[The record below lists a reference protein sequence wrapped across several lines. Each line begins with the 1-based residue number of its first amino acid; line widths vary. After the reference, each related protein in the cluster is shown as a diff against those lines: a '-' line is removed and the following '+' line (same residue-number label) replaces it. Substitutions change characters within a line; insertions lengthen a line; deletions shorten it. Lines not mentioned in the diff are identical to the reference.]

1 MRTTPAPQTPISSSD
16 RLTTVLFYG
25 VLFLLA
31 YLVFRVFERF
41 LVPLGW
47 AGILVVF
54 FYPLHERLE
63 MRLGKTRAAAMS
75 TAGVT
80 LILILPALFLVTLF
94 VREALDATR
103 AIEHALVEGQA
114 PSLARAW
121 DWIAKHAPAGT
132 FPGGAADLS
141 TLVRQGMG
149 RAAEFLATRLGTV
162 LRNIASFVFDFFVT
176 LFALFFFFR
185 DGSSIV
191 DTVRRLLPFGPAHRD
206 KMISEAR
213 NMVFASV
220 TTNLILAAVHGTA
233 GGVSF
238 AVVGIPTPL
247 FWGVCMAFVS
257 LIPAVG
263 SGLIWAPAAVWLA
276 VNGHPGRALLLAGI
290 CAGVAG
296 TVDSFLRPFLLG
308 GRTRLNALLVFISVI
323 GGVGVFGMLG
333 LVLGPVVVATTAGIL
348 DVYFR
353 SAESEPMAPV

>member
-1 MRTTPAPQTPISSSD
+1 MRPATKSGTSSSD
-16 RLTTVLFYG
+16 RLTTVLFYA

-31 YLVFRVFERF
+31 YLVYRIFEPF

-47 AGILVVF
+47 AGVLVVF

-63 MRLGKTRAAAMS
+63 KRLGKTRAAALS

-80 LILILPALFLVTLF
+80 LILILPALFLVSLF
-94 VREALDATR
+94 VREALEATR
-103 AIEHALVEGQA
+103 AIERGLVEGQA

-121 DWIAKHAPAGT
+121 EWITKHAPAGA
-132 FPGGAADLS
+132 FSGGAADLS
-141 TLVRQGMG
+141 TLVKQAAG
-149 RAAEFLATRLGTV
+149 RAAEFLATRLGAV
-162 LRNIASFVFDFFVT
+162 LRNVASFVFDLFVM

-185 DGSSIV
+185 DGGGIV
-191 DTVRRLLPFGPAHRD
+191 DAVRRLLPFEEVHRD
-206 KMISEAR
+206 TMISEAR
-213 NMVFASV
+213 NMIFASV
-220 TTNLILAAVHGTA
+220 TTSLILAAVHGIA
-233 GGVSF
+233 GGISF

-263 SGLIWAPAAVWLA
+263 SGLIWAPAAIWLA
-276 VNGHPGRALLLAGI
+276 VNGHPGRALVLAGI

-296 TVDSFLRPFLLG
+296 TVDSFLRPMLLG

-333 LVLGPVVVATTAGIL
+333 LVLGPIVVATTAGVL

-353 SAESEPMAPV
+353 SAETHPMAAV

>member
-1 MRTTPAPQTPISSSD
+1 MRPIPKIAISPND

-31 YLVFRVFERF
+31 YLAFRVFEPF

-47 AGILVVF
+47 AGVLVVF

-63 MRLGKTRAAAMS
+63 KRLGKTRAAALS

-80 LILILPALFLVTLF
+80 LILILPALFMISLF
-94 VREALDATR
+94 VREAPDATR
-103 AIEHALVEGQA
+103 AIERTVVEGQA
-114 PSLARAW
+114 PSVERLW
-121 DWIAKHAPAGT
+121 SWITHHAPAGA
-132 FPGGAADLS
+132 FSGGAADLV
-141 TLVRQGMG
+141 TLVKQVAE
-149 RAAEFLATRLGTV
+149 RAAEFLAARLGTV
-162 LRNIASFVFDFFVT
+162 VRNVASFVFDLFVM
-176 LFALFFFFR
+176 LFALFFLFR
-185 DGSSIV
+185 DAGGIV
-191 DTVRRLLPFGPAHRD
+191 EGTRRLLPFEEGHRD
-206 KMISEAR
+206 RMITEAR

-220 TTNLILAAVHGTA
+220 TTNLILAAVHGVA

-263 SGLIWAPAAVWLA
+263 SGLIWAPAAIWLA

-296 TVDSFLRPFLLG
+296 SVDSFLRPMLLG

-333 LVLGPVVVATTAGIL
+333 LVLGPIVVATTAGVL

-353 SAESEPMAPV
+353 SSETHPMAPV

>member
-1 MRTTPAPQTPISSSD
+1 MRPAPKIAASSND
-16 RLTTVLFYG
+16 HLTTVLFYA

-31 YLVFRVFERF
+31 YLVFRIFEPF

-47 AGILVVF
+47 AGVLVVF

-63 MRLGKTRAAAMS
+63 KRLGKTRAAAVS

-80 LILILPALFLVTLF
+80 LILILPALFMVSLF

-103 AIEHALVEGQA
+103 AIERVLLEGRA
-114 PSLARAW
+114 PSLVRVW
-121 DWIAKHAPAGT
+121 GWITQHAPAGV
-132 FPGGAADLS
+132 FSDGVADLS
-141 TLVRQGMG
+141 TLVKQVAE
-149 RAAEFLATRLGTV
+149 RAAEFLAARLGTV
-162 LRNIASFVFDFFVT
+162 VRNVASFVFDLFVM
-176 LFALFFFFR
+176 LFALFFLFR
-185 DGSSIV
+185 DAGNIV
-191 DTVRRLLPFGPAHRD
+191 NTMRRLLPFEEDHRD
-206 KMISEAR
+206 RMITEAR
-213 NMVFASV
+213 NTIFASV
-220 TTNLILAAVHGTA
+220 TTSLILAGVHGIA

-276 VNGHPGRALLLAGI
+276 VNGHAGRALLLAGI
-290 CAGVAG
+290 CAGVAV
-296 TVDSFLRPFLLG
+296 TVDSFLRPLLLG

-323 GGVGVFGMLG
+323 GGVGIFGMLG
-333 LVLGPVVVATTAGIL
+333 LVLGPIVVATTAGVL

-353 SAESEPMAPV
+353 SADTHTMAPM